1 MFRELINKLKFKK
14 QQLTKYNNVNETKP
28 VEENKIDIIV
38 SKENNYF
45 KVEISDYISISDYVD
60 KMESSDE
67 YNILHSICN
76 CVLWNNNKQKVNK
89 GTYYVINNNNYLYNI
104 LFTGEEIMI
113 DERIQKEKD
122 EQTEK
127 ENITQERVITVNIN
141 KNNYRYY
148 CAKHESNGNTYY
160 TRYYD
165 KNRTYSLGALDLAA
179 EETYEEVKS
188 VISNLESIEG
198 IEHILNIQL
207 FNEYILDDLSRKI
220 YDTKINIER
229 FEKMVNETL
238 KPAVHYHNDPR
249 EYTPQLPRRHG
260 REVGELYTGNLETGK
275 EQVLIKTKNK

>member
-1 MFRELINKLKFKK
+1 MFRELINKLKSKR
-14 QQLTKYNNVNETKP
+14 QQLQKNNNVNEPKS

-38 SKENNYF
+38 SKENNWF
-45 KVEISDYISISDYVD
+45 KIEISDYISIGDYVD
-60 KMESSDE
+60 EMKSSDK
-67 YNILHSICN
+67 YTILETICN
-76 CVLWNNNKQKVNK
+76 CILWNNKEQKFNK

-104 LFTGEEIMI
+104 LFTGEKIKI

-127 ENITQERVITVNIN
+127 ENITQERVIAVNIN
-141 KNNYRYY
+141 KNNYHYY
-148 CAKHESNGNTYY
+148 SAKHELNGNTYY
-160 TRYYD
+160 TKYYD
-165 KNRTYSLGALDLAA
+165 KTRTYSLGALDLAV

-198 IEHILNIQL
+198 IEQILNIQL
-207 FNEYILDDLSRKI
+207 LKEFILNDLSRKI
-220 YDTKINIER
+220 YDTNRNIER
-229 FEKMVNETL
+229 FEKIANEVL

-249 EYTPQLPRRHG
+249 EYTPQMPRRHG

>member
-14 QQLTKYNNVNETKP
+14 QQLTKYNNVNETKS

-60 KMESSDE
+60 KMESIDE

-141 KNNYRYY
+141 KKNYHYY

-160 TRYYD
+160 TKYYD

-275 EQVLIKTKNK
+275 EQVLTKTKNK